1 MSDRPVLHPPPTTAE
16 IIFEEIERIRWH
28 TSSGLSVFQN
38 LDLLTG
44 YECAEIHLRAIEKAL
59 RAIDC
64 ARETPESA
72 LRFLAECAVQ
82 AKR

>member
-1 MSDRPVLHPPPTTAE
+1 MRATE

-64 ARETPESA
+64 AKDLPLSHDIFRSEESVGYK
-72 LRFLAECAVQ
+72 AVG
-82 AKR
+82 RS